1 MSYLE
6 IEKVIGR
13 EIIDSR
19 GNPTVEAEVWLA
31 DGTIGRG
38 AAPSG
43 ASTGEFEALE
53 LRDGDKSRFGG
64 KGVSKAVENIN
75 TTINEALVGMDASDI
90 YAVDAAM
97 LKADGT
103 KDKSNLG
110 ANAILAV
117 STAAARAAAIS
128 LDVPLYRFL
137 GGVSGN
143 KLPVPMMNI
152 LNGGA
157 HAANTVDVQEFMIMP
172 AGAPSFKEG
181 LRWCTEVFH
190 ALQALLKSKGLATSV
205 GDEGGFAP
213 DLASD
218 EEAIQYI
225 LEAIEKAGYVPG
237 KDFVLAMD
245 AASSEWKGSKK
256 GEYKLPKCGKV
267 FTSEE
272 LVEHWKQLVEK
283 YPIYSIEDGLDEED
297 WEGWQHMTKE
307 LGGKVQLVGDDLF
320 VTNTERLSKGISLGC
335 GNSILIKLNQ
345 IGSVSETLEAIKM
358 AHKAGYT
365 AIASHRSGETE
376 DTTIADLAVAL
387 NTCQIK
393 TGAPSRSERVAK
405 YNQLLRIEEELGGAA
420 QYPGFGAFLIK
431 KYITGN
437 NLRARQKACGRGGAE
452 SRPYAFVEKI
462 VRFWRKKLCKISVM
476 LPRQHTQTLIF
487 WYSIFAGWENPA
499 VHNLKEVHND
509 RFQTVGRL

>member
-1 MSYLE
+1 MLHLE
-6 IEKVIGR
+6 IEKVVGR

-19 GNPTVEAEVWLA
+19 GNPTVEAEVYLA
-31 DGTIGRG
+31 DGIVGRG

-53 LRDGDKSRFGG
+53 LRDGNKDRFGG
-64 KGVSKAVENIN
+64 KGVSKAVGNIN
-75 TTINEALVGMDASDI
+75 TTINEALKGIDASDI
-90 YAVDAAM
+90 YAVDGAM
-97 LKADGT
+97 LAADGT

-117 STAAARAAAIS
+117 SIAAVRAAATALQI
-128 LDVPLYRFL
+128 PLYRLL
-137 GGVSGN
+137 GGVNGN
-143 KLPVPMMNI
+143 RLPVPMMNI

-190 ALQALLKSKGLATSV
+190 ALAALLKERGLATSV

-213 DLASD
+213 DLGSD
-218 EEAIQYI
+218 EEAIECI
-225 LEAIEKAGYVPG
+225 LEAVEKAGYKPG
-237 KDFVLAMD
+237 EDFVLAMD
-245 AASSEWKGSKK
+245 AASSEWKSATK
-256 GEYKLPKCGKV
+256 GEYLLPKSGRK
-267 FTSEE
+267 FTSAE
-272 LVEHWKQLVEK
+272 LIEHWKQLCEK

-297 WEGWQHMTKE
+297 WEGWQQLTKE
-307 LGGKVQLVGDDLF
+307 LGDTVQLVGDDLF
-320 VTNTERLSKGISLGC
+320 VTNTERLSKGIKLGC

-358 AHKAGYT
+358 AHNAGYT
-365 AIASHRSGETE
+365 AVTSHRSGETE

-405 YNQLLRIEEELGGAA
+405 YNQLLRIEEQLGNAA
-420 QYPGFGAFLIK
+420 VYPGKGAFHI
-431 KYITGN
+431 
-437 NLRARQKACGRGGAE
+437 
-452 SRPYAFVEKI
+452 SR
-462 VRFWRKKLCKISVM
+462 
-476 LPRQHTQTLIF
+476 
-487 WYSIFAGWENPA
+487 
-499 VHNLKEVHND
+499 
-509 RFQTVGRL
+509 

>member
-1 MSYLE
+1 MGKDLDME
-6 IEKVIGR
+6 NFLAIEKVIGR

-19 GNPTVEAEVWLA
+19 GNPTVEAEVYLL
-31 DGTIGRG
+31 DGTVGRG
-38 AAPSG
+38 VAPSG

-64 KGVSKAVENIN
+64 KGVTKDVENIN
-75 TTINEALVGMDASDI
+75 TVINDALKGVDASDI
-90 YAVDAAM
+90 YAVDTAM
-97 LKADGT
+97 IAADGT

-117 STAAARAAAIS
+117 SIASARAAANALEI
-128 LDVPLYRFL
+128 PLYRFL
-137 GGVSGN
+137 GGVNGN
-143 KLPVPMMNI
+143 RLPVPMMNI

-172 AGAPSFKEG
+172 VGAPSFKEA
-181 LRWCTEVFH
+181 LRWCAEVFH
-190 ALQALLKSKGLATSV
+190 ALAALLKSKGLATSV

-225 LEAIEKAGYVPG
+225 LDAVKDAGYEPG
-237 KDFVLAMD
+237 KDFMIAMD
-245 AASSEWKGSKK
+245 AASSEWKGEKK
-256 GEYKLPKCGKV
+256 GEYVLPKAGTK

-272 LVEHWKQLVEK
+272 LIEHWKKLVDK
-283 YPIYSIEDGLDEED
+283 YPIISIEDALDEED
-297 WEGWQHMTKE
+297 WEGWQKLTAE
-307 LGGKVQLVGDDLF
+307 LGDKVQLVGDDLF
-320 VTNTERLSKGISLGC
+320 VTNTERLSKGIELGC

-358 AHKAGYT
+358 AHKAVYT
-365 AIASHRSGETE
+365 AISSHRSGETE

-405 YNQLLRIEEELGGAA
+405 YNQLLRIEEELGTSAV
-420 QYPGFGAFLIK
+420 YPGKAAFNVK
-431 KYITGN
+431 K
-437 NLRARQKACGRGGAE
+437 
-452 SRPYAFVEKI
+452 
-462 VRFWRKKLCKISVM
+462 
-476 LPRQHTQTLIF
+476 
-487 WYSIFAGWENPA
+487 
-499 VHNLKEVHND
+499 
-509 RFQTVGRL
+509 

>member
-1 MSYLE
+1 MENFLA

-19 GNPTVEAEVWLA
+19 GNPTVEAEVYLL
-31 DGTIGRG
+31 DGTVGRG
-38 AAPSG
+38 VAPSG

-64 KGVSKAVENIN
+64 KGVTKAVENIN
-75 TTINEALVGMDASDI
+75 TVINDALKGVDASDI
-90 YAVDAAM
+90 YAVDTAM
-97 LKADGT
+97 IAADGT
-103 KDKSNLG
+103 KVKSNLG

-117 STAAARAAAIS
+117 SIASARAAANALEI
-128 LDVPLYRFL
+128 PLYRFL
-137 GGVSGN
+137 GGVNGN
-143 KLPVPMMNI
+143 RLPVPMMNI

-172 AGAPSFKEG
+172 VGAPSFKEA
-181 LRWCTEVFH
+181 LRWCAEVFH
-190 ALQALLKSKGLATSV
+190 ALAALLKSKGLATSV

-225 LEAIEKAGYVPG
+225 LDAVKDAGYEPG
-237 KDFVLAMD
+237 KDFMIAMD
-245 AASSEWKGSKK
+245 AASSEWKGEKK
-256 GEYKLPKCGKV
+256 GEYVLPKAGTK

-272 LVEHWKQLVEK
+272 LIEHWKKLVDK
-283 YPIYSIEDGLDEED
+283 YPIISIEDALDEED
-297 WEGWQHMTKE
+297 WEGWQKLTAE
-307 LGGKVQLVGDDLF
+307 LGDKVQLVGDDLF
-320 VTNTERLSKGISLGC
+320 VTNTERLSKGIELGC

-365 AIASHRSGETE
+365 AISSHRSGETE

-405 YNQLLRIEEELGGAA
+405 YNQLLRIEEELGASA
-420 QYPGFGAFLIK
+420 VYPGKAAFNVK
-431 KYITGN
+431 N
-437 NLRARQKACGRGGAE
+437 R
-452 SRPYAFVEKI
+452 
-462 VRFWRKKLCKISVM
+462 
-476 LPRQHTQTLIF
+476 
-487 WYSIFAGWENPA
+487 
-499 VHNLKEVHND
+499 
-509 RFQTVGRL
+509 

>member
-31 DGTIGRG
+31 DGTVGRG

-53 LRDGDKSRFGG
+53 LRDGDKGRFGG

-75 TTINEALVGMDASDI
+75 TVINAALVGLDAADT

-97 LKADGT
+97 LQADGT

-117 STAAARAAAIS
+117 SIAAARAAAAS
-128 LDVPLYRFL
+128 LELPLYRFL

-172 AGAPSFKEG
+172 AGAPTFREG

-190 ALQALLKSKGLATSV
+190 ALQALLKDKGLATSV

-225 LEAIEKAGYVPG
+225 LAAIEKAGYQPG
-237 KDFVLAMD
+237 RDFVLAMD

-272 LVEHWKQLVEK
+272 LVAHWKQLVEK

-297 WEGWQHMTKE
+297 WEGWQQMTKE

-320 VTNTERLSKGISLGC
+320 VTNTERLAKGIGLGC

-405 YNQLLRIEEELGGAA
+405 YNQLLRIEEELGCAA
-420 QYPGFGAFLIK
+420 QYPGFGAFNIK
-431 KYITGN
+431 K
-437 NLRARQKACGRGGAE
+437 
-452 SRPYAFVEKI
+452 
-462 VRFWRKKLCKISVM
+462 
-476 LPRQHTQTLIF
+476 
-487 WYSIFAGWENPA
+487 
-499 VHNLKEVHND
+499 
-509 RFQTVGRL
+509 

>member
-1 MSYLE
+1 MENFLA
-6 IEKVIGR
+6 IEKIIGR

-19 GNPTVEAEVWLA
+19 GNPTVEAEVYLL
-31 DGTIGRG
+31 DGTVGRG

-53 LRDGDKSRFGG
+53 LRDGDKLRFGG
-64 KGVSKAVENIN
+64 KGVTKAVENIN
-75 TTINEALVGMDASDI
+75 TVISDALTGVDASDI

-97 LKADGT
+97 IAADGT

-117 STAAARAAAIS
+117 SIASARAAANALEI
-128 LDVPLYRFL
+128 PLYRFF
-137 GGVSGN
+137 GGVNGN
-143 KLPVPMMNI
+143 RLPVPMMNI

-172 AGAPSFKEG
+172 VGAPSFKEA
-181 LRWCTEVFH
+181 LRWCAEVFH
-190 ALQALLKSKGLATSV
+190 ALAALLKSKGLATSV

-225 LEAIEKAGYVPG
+225 LDAVKDAGYEPG
-237 KDFVLAMD
+237 KDFMIAMD
-245 AASSEWKGSKK
+245 AASSEWKGERK
-256 GEYKLPKCGKV
+256 GEYVLPKAGTK

-272 LVEHWKQLVEK
+272 LIEHWKKLVDK
-283 YPIYSIEDGLDEED
+283 YPIISIEDALDEED
-297 WEGWQHMTKE
+297 WEGWQKLTVE
-307 LGGKVQLVGDDLF
+307 LGDKVQLVGDDLF
-320 VTNTERLSKGISLGC
+320 VTNTERLSKGIELGC

-365 AIASHRSGETE
+365 AISSHRSGETE

-405 YNQLLRIEEELGGAA
+405 YNQLLRIEEELGASA
-420 QYPGFGAFLIK
+420 VYPGKAAFNVK
-431 KYITGN
+431 N
-437 NLRARQKACGRGGAE
+437 R
-452 SRPYAFVEKI
+452 
-462 VRFWRKKLCKISVM
+462 
-476 LPRQHTQTLIF
+476 
-487 WYSIFAGWENPA
+487 
-499 VHNLKEVHND
+499 
-509 RFQTVGRL
+509 

>member
-1 MSYLE
+1 MENFLA

-19 GNPTVEAEVWLA
+19 GNPTVEAEVYLL
-31 DGTIGRG
+31 DGTVGRG
-38 AAPSG
+38 VAPSG

-64 KGVSKAVENIN
+64 KGVTKAVENIN
-75 TTINEALVGMDASDI
+75 TVINDALKGVDASDI
-90 YAVDAAM
+90 YVVDTAM
-97 LKADGT
+97 IAADGT

-110 ANAILAV
+110 ASAILAV
-117 STAAARAAAIS
+117 SIASARAAANALEI
-128 LDVPLYRFL
+128 PLYRFL
-137 GGVSGN
+137 GGVNGN
-143 KLPVPMMNI
+143 RLPVPMMNI

-172 AGAPSFKEG
+172 VGAPSFKEA
-181 LRWCTEVFH
+181 LRWCAEVFH
-190 ALQALLKSKGLATSV
+190 ALAALLKSKGLATSV

-225 LEAIEKAGYVPG
+225 LDAVKDAGYEPG
-237 KDFVLAMD
+237 KDFMIAMD
-245 AASSEWKGSKK
+245 AASSEWKGEKK
-256 GEYKLPKCGKV
+256 GEYVLPKAGTK

-272 LVEHWKQLVEK
+272 LIEHWKKLVDK
-283 YPIYSIEDGLDEED
+283 YPIISIEDALDEED
-297 WEGWQHMTKE
+297 WEGWQKLTAE
-307 LGGKVQLVGDDLF
+307 LGDKVQLVGDDLF
-320 VTNTERLSKGISLGC
+320 VTNTERLSKGIELGC

-365 AIASHRSGETE
+365 AISSHRSGETE

-405 YNQLLRIEEELGGAA
+405 YNQLLRIEEELGTSAV
-420 QYPGFGAFLIK
+420 YPGKAAFNVK
-431 KYITGN
+431 K
-437 NLRARQKACGRGGAE
+437 
-452 SRPYAFVEKI
+452 
-462 VRFWRKKLCKISVM
+462 
-476 LPRQHTQTLIF
+476 
-487 WYSIFAGWENPA
+487 
-499 VHNLKEVHND
+499 
-509 RFQTVGRL
+509 